1 MVDAKQSV
9 IETEREAKKALM
21 KEKERL
27 EKEIKLIKRDK
38 DKNFVS
44 GSASELS
51 DMRRNLSQKNDESMS
66 LYFARSQ
73 APQVSPRIDPDSK
86 TRSRGILGKNSTLS

>member
-38 DKNFVS
+38 DKNFNSTVS
-44 GSASELS
+44 NSEVLS
-51 DMRRNLSQKNDESMS
+51 EIRRNLSQKNDESMS

-73 APQVSPRIDPDSK
+73 AP
-86 TRSRGILGKNSTLS
+86 

>member
-21 KEKERL
+21 KEKVRL

-38 DKNFVS
+38 DKNFNS
-44 GSASELS
+44 TISNSEVLS
-51 DMRRNLSQKNDESMS
+51 EIRRNLSQKNDESMS

-73 APQVSPRIDPDSK
+73 AP
-86 TRSRGILGKNSTLS
+86 